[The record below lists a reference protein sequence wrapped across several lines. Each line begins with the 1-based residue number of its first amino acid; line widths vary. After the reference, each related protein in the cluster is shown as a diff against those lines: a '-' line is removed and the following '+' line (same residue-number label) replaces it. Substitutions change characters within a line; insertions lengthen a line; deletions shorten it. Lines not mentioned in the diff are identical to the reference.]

1 MRLESKFQRLSI
13 AGSLFFYA
21 VNISNMPAARIL
33 SSFSCNIKYDSVVRI
48 ADIGRQHCCLLPD
61 LRGLAA
67 AGAAYAGQ

>member
-1 MRLESKFQRLSI
+1 MR
-13 AGSLFFYA
+13 AAFFYA

-48 ADIGRQHCCLLPD
+48 EDIGRQHCCLLPD

-67 AGAAYAGQ
+67 AGAVYAGQ

>member
-1 MRLESKFQRLSI
+1 MR
-13 AGSLFFYA
+13 AAFFYA
-21 VNISNMPAARIL
+21 VNISNMPAACIIL

>member
-1 MRLESKFQRLSI
+1 
-13 AGSLFFYA
+13 
-21 VNISNMPAARIL
+21 MPAACIL

-48 ADIGRQHCCLLPD
+48 ADIGRQHYCLLPD